1 MGDGNGF
8 NLIKLKRTA
17 SSQTAENYLRLCE
30 LRSRLPPNPSG
41 GSVTPGE
48 VHRFIKFE
56 RNNGIEPFGHI
67 ARSSFPLRQIGE
79 VGRGAIK
86 LFPVQID
93 SPNAIYSLTTCIGCN
108 A

>member
-1 MGDGNGF
+1 MRDGNGF

-79 VGRGAIK
+79 LVAA
-86 LFPVQID
+86 LLSF
-93 SPNAIYSLTTCIGCN
+93 SPSK
-108 A
+108 